1 MHDAPS
7 FKATF
12 DYAIIRVV
20 PSVERGESLNVGV
33 IVFCSE
39 ARFLDAKIELD
50 SERLKAFAPNL
61 DIKTVEEHLQT
72 MPRVCAGGK
81 SAGSI
86 GQMTQRERFHWLVAP
101 RSTIIQTSP
110 GHCGLCNDPA
120 VVLEQLFEKLVR
132 VGECGN

>member
-7 FKATF
+7 PKVTF

-50 SERLKAFAPNL
+50 GERLKLIAP
-61 DIKTVEEHLQT
+61 DIDIESIEDHLET
-72 MPRVCAGGK
+72 IPKVCAGGK
-81 SAGSI
+81 SAGII

-101 RSTIIQTSP
+101 RSTIIQTSVA
-110 GHCGLCNDPA
+110 HCGLCDDPA
-120 VVLEQLFEKLVR
+120 IALEQLFAKLVR
-132 VGECGN
+132 VDDF